1 MDEFKFV
8 IRCFVFAGLLMMF
21 SQMKTEG
28 ITYEA
33 KVESFLT
40 RSEVAHFMQD
50 AAAGGVKAIEK
61 ALLFSKAFVS
71 EKMNQEQKP
80 EKNYQQEN
88 AY

>member
-8 IRCFVFAGLLMMF
+8 IRCFVFAGVLMMF

-33 KVESFLT
+33 KIESFLT
-40 RSEVAHFMQD
+40 QSEVAHFMQE

-61 ALLFSKAFVS
+61 ALLVSKAFVS
-71 EKMNQEQKP
+71 KKMNQEAKP
-80 EKNYQQEN
+80 EKNYSQEA